1 LNKLA
6 ALNVLVIVSHTKMK
20 KEEISGNIV
29 NVNRAVGIIIQVFKP
44 DLVQIHT
51 RITAYKTL
59 A

>member
-51 RITAYKTL
+51 RIKEL
-59 A
+59 G